1 MLRNDLKLL
10 TPQTQTCFSGDQR
23 SKIPRLR
30 NNVNM
35 FTATTLYSIV
45 TGQRF
50 RHQRSSLLL
59 LALCYRPS
67 KNRKTPPELE
77 LKAGHTVV
85 TTSQFSRVRRP
96 AGLAFWTR
104 AMPTP
109 FLPLVMA
116 EEFHQSSTQIGLVSW
131 QQVLCKRCK
140 QK

>member
-10 TPQTQTCFSGDQR
+10 TPQTCFSGDQR

-30 NNVNM
+30 NNVHM
-35 FTATTLYSIV
+35 FTATTLYPIV

-85 TTSQFSRVRRP
+85 TTFQSRSTTSRSGILDSGNAHALP
-96 AGLAFWTR
+96 ATR
-104 AMPTP
+104 HGRGVSPELDTDW
-109 FLPLVMA
+109 FGVMA
-116 EEFHQSSTQIGLVSW
+116 AGFV
-131 QQVLCKRCK
+131 
-140 QK
+140 QKM